1 MSRIAL
7 GGSPCAGVSIGSCCA
22 LSGGCMKRTPGFTDE
37 EREQYWIKIIN
48 QARRDPRGVT
58 AFLLEQ
64 GVEKNNYYQWFK
76 TLRRSHPEWHDLSKD
91 PNHRALKERS
101 KSGAKLPKT
110 EVVEKAKRR
119 RWSPKEKGRIL
130 DELESAGSGKG
141 NAILRREGIYSSQIQ
156 QWRLEREQGSL
167 VAKKRGPKPNP
178 AAHEVKQLKAQLART
193 EKKLAQANALLD
205 LQKKVAEI
213 LRTLEPTADDD

>member
-1 MSRIAL
+1 
-7 GGSPCAGVSIGSCCA
+7 
-22 LSGGCMKRTPGFTDE
+22 MKRTPGFTDE